1 MSDHRARAHADG
13 SLPVPPRV
21 CAPTRLHLAM
31 PHAHGPWTVLSTRHP
46 HRDAFIDVVV
56 DEVVQPDGARGQ
68 YATVRM
74 TTGVTVLPVD
84 AEGRVHLVR
93 QFRYALGAES
103 LEAPAGGVE
112 DGEAPLAAARREL
125 HEETGIEAETWQPLG
140 TVHIDTSIVHCPDHL
155 FVARGLTFTE
165 PDRDDTE
172 DMNMVRMPL
181 AEAVEAV
188 VRGDIV
194 QASTCVLILR
204 AARLQDVGEDEA
216 G

>member
-1 MSDHRARAHADG
+1 
-13 SLPVPPRV
+13 
-21 CAPTRLHLAM
+21 M

-46 HRDAFIDVVV
+46 HRDDFIDVAV
-56 DEVVQPDGARGQ
+56 DEVVQPDGSRGE

-74 TTGVTVLPVD
+74 TPGVTVLPVD

-103 LEAPAGGVE
+103 LEAPAGGIA
-112 DGEAPLAAARREL
+112 DGEAPLEAARREL
-125 HEETGIEAETWQPLG
+125 REEAGIEAGRWEALG

-165 PDRDDTE
+165 PDRDETE
-172 DMNMVRMPL
+172 TMRTVRMPL
-181 AEAVEAV
+181 AEAVEKV
-188 VRGDIV
+188 ERGEIV
-194 QASTCVLILR
+194 QVSSCVLILR
-204 AARLQDVGEDEA
+204 AARRLPEFEERGNA